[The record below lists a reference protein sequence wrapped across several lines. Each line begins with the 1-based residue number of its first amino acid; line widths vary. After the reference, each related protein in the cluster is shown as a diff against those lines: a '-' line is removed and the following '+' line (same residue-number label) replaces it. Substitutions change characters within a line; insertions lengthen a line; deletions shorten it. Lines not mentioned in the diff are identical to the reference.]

1 TPRHNHRAQRMQQLL
16 RQCRIRFRQNLKRS
30 NPEGVP
36 ISNRQACNRGCD
48 EELDNRR
55 DLSAI
60 NGEIGIGCIGKI
72 VVPCHL
78 LIAVEAGH

>member
-1 TPRHNHRAQRMQQLL
+1 MFMWTLVFRAWARL
-16 RQCRIRFRQNLKRS
+16 RTGRS
-30 NPEGVP
+30 ANPEGVP

-60 NGEIGIGCIGKI
+60 DGEIGIGCIGKI